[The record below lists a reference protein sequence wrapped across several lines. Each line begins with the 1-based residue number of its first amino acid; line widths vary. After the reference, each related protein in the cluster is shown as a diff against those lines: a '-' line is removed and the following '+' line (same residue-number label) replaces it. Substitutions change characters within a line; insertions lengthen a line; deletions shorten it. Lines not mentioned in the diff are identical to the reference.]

1 MAKKEYIAGLA
12 TGVLLMVSIGSGAFL
27 GLRAGTGES
36 ALADRETRNKL
47 RMLETMIDEQ
57 YLGEKDEEALK
68 EGLYT
73 GLVYGLG
80 DPYSRYYTA
89 EEYEEENSA
98 TQGGYA
104 GIGVVIQKTQE
115 GGILAAEC
123 YEGAPA
129 EKAGMKTGDL
139 ILTING
145 EDLTGKELRE
155 VVKMIKDKNGET
167 VKFTVQREGEAEPLE
182 LNIEVAEV
190 ELPAVSHEM
199 LDDKT
204 GYIRISEFTG
214 VAPQQYKAAAA
225 DLKKDGMKALVV
237 DLRNNPGGLMSS
249 VCEILREIL
258 PEGLIV
264 YTEDKN
270 GNREEET
277 CDGSHPLE
285 LPLAVLVNENSAS
298 ASEIFAG
305 AVKDYGIGT
314 IVGTTTFGKGIVQ
327 SIQKLSDGSA
337 LKLTIADYY
346 TPNGN
351 SIHKVGIKPDVEV
364 KTDAQAVYSGDVSRE
379 EDGQLQ
385 AALKVL
391 SEESGK

>member
-1 MAKKEYIAGLA
+1 
-12 TGVLLMVSIGSGAFL
+12 
-27 GLRAGTGES
+27 
-36 ALADRETRNKL
+36 
-47 RMLETMIDEQ
+47 
-57 YLGEKDEEALK
+57 
-68 EGLYT
+68 
-73 GLVYGLG
+73 
-80 DPYSRYYTA
+80 
-89 EEYEEENSA
+89 
-98 TQGGYA
+98 
-104 GIGVVIQKTQE
+104 
-115 GGILAAEC
+115 
-123 YEGAPA
+123 
-129 EKAGMKTGDL
+129 
-139 ILTING
+139 
-145 EDLTGKELRE
+145 
-155 VVKMIKDKNGET
+155 MIKDKNGET

-327 SIQKLSDGSA
+327 SIRKLSDGSA